1 MCHVVIYYIPSTELA
16 TITRCIPTE
25 QLASFQT
32 VTSRLEKGFNQMKSN
47 LSRSNQR
54 TEADIHRIV
63 SDVFRLDE
71 LNWGAV
77 GMAILQLIF
86 GGINL
91 WAWRRRPFQIELETV
106 PQPAPVSLRNAAPAA
121 APGQVT
127 FRSLNRRHRRSYS
140 AHTN

>member
-1 MCHVVIYYIPSTELA
+1 MVIYYIPSTELA

-32 VTSRLEKGFNQMKSN
+32 VTSRLEKGLNQMKRN
-47 LSRSNQR
+47 LSRSNLR
-54 TEADIHRIV
+54 TEADIHRIA

-86 GGINL
+86 GGINI
-91 WAWRRRPFQIELETV
+91 WAWRRRPFQVDLESV
-106 PQPAPVSLRNAAPAA
+106 PQPAPVSLLNSAPAPS
-121 APGQVT
+121 PGHVT
-127 FRSLNRRHRRSYS
+127 FRDKNRRHRRSYC
-140 AHTN
+140 AHTH